1 MIIYVYMCM
10 YIFLTTVQGA
20 NGGFV
25 EFFIDTLALILEE
38 HRLYIQ
44 QQSCLPGV
52 EKQMSFQFLNTL
64 EPGPREECFN
74 PRFNTQRSIFSL

>member
-38 HRLYIQ
+38 HRLSY
-44 QQSCLPGV
+44 SAAKL
-52 EKQMSFQFLNTL
+52 SS
-64 EPGPREECFN
+64 
-74 PRFNTQRSIFSL
+74 RS